1 MRITYMYTY
10 ILSIRKAPI
19 VFNIHT
25 YFETFKNTERIM
37 ENDYVIKQNSQIV
50 LILLLK
56 NLEFYV

>member
-10 ILSIRKAPI
+10 ILSILKAPI

-37 ENDYVIKQNSQIV
+37 ENDYMIK
-50 LILLLK
+50 
-56 NLEFYV
+56 